1 MEDMPEPSPL
11 KVLFV
16 GDVMLGRLMNKVLK
30 KMPPAY
36 PWGDT
41 LSLFHET
48 DVRLCNLECAL
59 TDRGTP
65 WSVTPKAFH
74 FRSDAKNVETLTVAH
89 MDAVSLANNHALDSG
104 YEGVLHMIHT
114 LKEAGILY
122 AGAGATFR
130 EASAPA
136 IWSVKGTRIG
146 LLAFTDNEPAWE
158 ATGEQPGVWY
168 VPIALQDKRARQLL
182 EVVRRTKEAVDL
194 LIVSAHWGP
203 NWGYAPPAEHGPFAQ
218 ALIDAGADVIFGHSG
233 HIVRGIEV
241 HKEKPILYCTG
252 DFIDDYMV
260 DEIERNDRSCVF
272 VAETKGAVVSRLLL
286 YPTVIQQ
293 FQARLARND
302 ESNAIVASIE
312 RLCAKLH
319 TATTWYEEEN
329 RLEIHVT

>member
-1 MEDMPEPSPL
+1 MEDIPEPSPL

-16 GDVMLGRLMNKVLK
+16 GDVMLGRLVNEALK
-30 KMPPAY
+30 EMPPAY

-41 LSLFHET
+41 LSLFHEAGA
-48 DVRLCNLECAL
+48 RLCNLECAL

-65 WSVTPKAFH
+65 WSATPKAFH
-74 FRSDAKNVETLTVAH
+74 FQSDAKNVETLTVAH
-89 MDAVSLANNHALDSG
+89 IDAVSLANNHALDYG
-104 YEGVLHMIHT
+104 YEGVLQTIHT
-114 LKEAGILY
+114 LKEAGIYY

-136 IWSVKGTRIG
+136 IWSVKGTRMG
-146 LLAFTDNEPAWE
+146 LLAFTDNEPEWE

-203 NWGYAPPAEHGPFAQ
+203 NWGYAPPKEHGPFAQ
-218 ALIDAGADVIFGHSG
+218 ALIDAGTDVIFGHSG

-302 ESNAIVASIE
+302 QSKAIVASIE

-319 TATTWYEEEN
+319 TAITWYEEEN

>member
-1 MEDMPEPSPL
+1 
-11 KVLFV
+11 
-16 GDVMLGRLMNKVLK
+16 MNEVLK
-30 KMPPAY
+30 EMPPAY

-59 TDRGTP
+59 TDRETP
-65 WSVTPKAFH
+65 WSATPKTFH

-89 MDAVSLANNHALDSG
+89 MDAVSLANNHALDYD

-114 LKEAGILY
+114 LQEAGIHY

-136 IWSVKGTRIG
+136 IWSVNGTRLG

-218 ALIDAGADVIFGHSG
+218 ALIDAGADVIFGHSVTLWEASRYTRRNPSC
-233 HIVRGIEV
+233 IVQATLSTIIWLMRSSGMIGVACLWLKRRGLSYRVCCSILRSFNNSRPGL
-241 HKEKPILYCTG
+241 HRTTRAKP
-252 DFIDDYMV
+252 
-260 DEIERNDRSCVF
+260 S
-272 VAETKGAVVSRLLL
+272 
-286 YPTVIQQ
+286 
-293 FQARLARND
+293 
-302 ESNAIVASIE
+302 
-312 RLCAKLH
+312 
-319 TATTWYEEEN
+319 
-329 RLEIHVT
+329 